1 MLWQD
6 EFDGN
11 EAGRAEGNGAAA
23 GFCAQCSGERAYAHV
38 TLGRAVGCT
47 GRGTHRSRGA
57 APRGEPHPRLA
68 RDTETPELGEN
79 GRDEHAFGGGG
90 SGEDG
95 REGKGLGPSLT
106 WPSRL
111 GERARAYGRG

>member
-47 GRGTHRSRGA
+47 GRGAHRNRGA

-79 GRDEHAFGGGG
+79 GRDEHAFGGG